1 MKKSEM
7 YRQLQRTL
15 ITEEIQFDYDE
26 RLEVLRELFAQ
37 EDIAR
42 VLEGKEVKTDEAVG
56 D

>member
-37 EDIAR
+37 EDLAKFS
-42 VLEGKEVKTDEAVG
+42 EAQEEKQEAVEG
-56 D
+56 